1 MKTIQRL
8 IALLLVWKTLVKYI
22 TFKIVFKD

>member
-8 IALLLVWKTLVKYI
+8 IALLFMWKMLVKYI
-22 TFKIVFKD
+22 TIKIAFKD

>member
-8 IALLLVWKTLVKYI
+8 IALLFMCKMLVKYI
-22 TFKIVFKD
+22 TIKIAFKD